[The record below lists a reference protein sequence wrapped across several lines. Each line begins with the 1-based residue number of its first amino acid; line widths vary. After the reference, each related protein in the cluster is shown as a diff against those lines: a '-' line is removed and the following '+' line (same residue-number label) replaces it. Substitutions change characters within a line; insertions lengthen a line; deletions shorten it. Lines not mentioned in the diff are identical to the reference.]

1 MLRRNRFFEVVLIG
15 TKNYG
20 ACLNIATR
28 WNVRAAHC
36 LLLLLLIKSCS
47 FKIILWVKNLLFYLV
62 LVSCVCSAGVDDDL
76 VYFAKLAKV
85 LLLSE
90 DLGVRQP
97 WRETDHEDQVFL
109 DDADVGQVLPVL
121 GDFLLLGLIL
131 LTLLRL
137 DLGHLLP
144 RQRLEVRR
152 VLRVDRTARRARPV
166 PFCPDLVPAETTYL
180 IKDKGE

>member
-1 MLRRNRFFEVVLIG
+1 MVSR
-15 TKNYG
+15 
-20 ACLNIATR
+20 
-28 WNVRAAHC
+28 VRG
-36 LLLLLLIKSCS
+36 
-47 FKIILWVKNLLFYLV
+47 
-62 LVSCVCSAGVDDDL
+62 AGVDDDL

-109 DDADVGQVLPVL
+109 DDADVSQVLPVL
-121 GDFLLLGLIL
+121 GDLLLLGLVL

-180 IKDKGE
+180 MKDKGD